1 MPLDLHPENLIK
13 LKDLPPERQK
23 EIRSMGGK
31 ASQVARKKR
40 KAQKEALDAL
50 LSLKVKDPQAIS
62 KLQKLG
68 IKKSDMNNQELI
80 LVAMMLKACKGDVKA
95 AKFIR
100 DTLGENPNKIQVE
113 FDSSGTTEA
122 ILLKLA
128 ERNNGFDEDE
138 ELNVR
143 QDTDNSNG

>member
-1 MPLDLHPENLIK
+1 MPRDGTKNLIPMNK
-13 LKDLPPERQK
+13 LTEDKQK
-23 EIRSMGGK
+23 LIAQLGGK
-31 ASQVARKKR
+31 ASGASRRRKKAMR
-40 KAQKEALDAL
+40 EQLEVMM
-50 LSLKVKDPQAIS
+50 SLKVKEESTIN
-62 KLQKLG
+62 KLKKMG
-68 IKKSDMNNQELI
+68 IKKSDMNNQTAL
-80 LVAMMLKACKGDVKA
+80 LMAVFLKGLNGDVKA
-95 AKFIR
+95 AEFIR

-113 FDSSGTTEA
+113 FNSSGTTEA